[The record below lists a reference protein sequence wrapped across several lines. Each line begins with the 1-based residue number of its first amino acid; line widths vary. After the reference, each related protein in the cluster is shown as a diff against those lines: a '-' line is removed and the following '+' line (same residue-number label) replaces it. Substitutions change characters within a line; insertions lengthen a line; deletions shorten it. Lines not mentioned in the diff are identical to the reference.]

1 MYWPFFQLGCNLEI
15 NTQRTAAYV
24 ANIPDIAVNG
34 KIDARIDLDCNCPP
48 LAYEFDA
55 DDVPQL
61 VTYTTPALDGV
72 PWYDPDI
79 TESARFLG
87 FMISDVVQST
97 AVTSRSITTRISSS
111 GGGSL
116 GPLRNRERRLDFTV
130 LMFACDEA
138 SMEYGFRYLMDAL
151 ASSGCDDN
159 CTTCEA
165 EFRES
170 CPPIEDDADPIL
182 TESLNRGRWLLKNVG
197 LVEGPIWDTN
207 PVEDAACNLRRVKFS
222 LVSEMPWK
230 FKCPVAECTDVALAG
245 YPSPGTDCDNWDEIL
260 CGKQEIACQVS
271 EDLIVGETGLILR
284 IKAGTVPLQ
293 HIEIAIRPDRYGY
306 EANPLTRPSGYVR
319 TEPCDLIY
327 IPELPP
333 GYTLVYDTSIES
345 MTVAVPGGGTYDA
358 TPLIATAEGRA
369 PTFPTLRC
377 GQFCVSV
384 SVSECSVVGDPTVSV
399 SSVHR
404 EI

>member
-24 ANIPDIAVNG
+24 DAIPTIAMSG
-34 KIDARIDLDCNCPP
+34 SIDTRIDLKCDCPP
-48 LAYEFDA
+48 LAYVFDALDVPQPATYITPQADQVAWFDA
-55 DDVPQL
+55 DIP
-61 VTYTTPALDGV
+61 
-72 PWYDPDI
+72 
-79 TESARFLG
+79 ESARFLG
-87 FMISDVVQST
+87 FMISDVQQTT

-138 SMEYGFRYLMDAL
+138 AMEYGFRYLMDAL
-151 ASSGCDDN
+151 ASSGCDDG
-159 CTTCEA
+159 CVLCDA

-170 CPPIEDDADPIL
+170 CPPINSIL
-182 TESLNRGRWLLKNVG
+182 APYTDLNRGRWLLKNVG
-197 LVEGPIWDTN
+197 LVDGPVWDTN
-207 PVEDAACNLRRVKFS
+207 PVEDAACNIRRVKFS

-245 YPSPGTDCDNWDEIL
+245 YPSAGVDCVNWDDIL
-260 CGKQEIACQVS
+260 CGQQEVACSVS
-271 EDLIVGETGLILR
+271 ENLIVGETGLIIR
-284 IKAGTVPLQ
+284 VKAGSVPLQ
-293 HIEIAIRPDRYGY
+293 HIEIAIRPDKFGY
-306 EANPLTRPSGYVR
+306 EAAPLTRPSGYVR
-319 TEPCDLIY
+319 VDPCDLIY
-327 IPELPP
+327 IPYLPA
-333 GYTLVYDTSIES
+333 GQTLVYDTSIES
-345 MTVAVPGGGTYDA
+345 MYVEVPGGGTYDA
-358 TPLIATAEGRA
+358 TPLIATEEGRA

-377 GQFCVSV
+377 GEFCISV
-384 SVSECSVVGDPTVSV
+384 AVSECSVEGGPTVSV